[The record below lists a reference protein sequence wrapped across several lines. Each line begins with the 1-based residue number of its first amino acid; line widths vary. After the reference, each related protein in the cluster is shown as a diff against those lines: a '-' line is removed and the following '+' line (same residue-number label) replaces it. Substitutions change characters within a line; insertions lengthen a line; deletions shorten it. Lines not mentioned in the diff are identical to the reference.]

1 MHTHILMD
9 SVEDHE
15 KAGLIDRDPVESDLE
30 LAGLTEAHSFMSM
43 ALVENTGL
51 RRVRRYLVAFGA
63 LTLLSAALATAV
75 TNSLSPPAKANVGSI
90 VEEFGGAV
98 GAVLGIARMSA
109 HGMQLVGA
117 VGTSMG
123 QIENVVHDANK
134 TYKIVE
140 AQMNVTHE
148 LEGLK
153 GEELLGANNL
163 RDGNPCPDNEEELG
177 GLCYERCSDLTRGI
191 YPVRSSAFSCCKQQP
206 CNAFNSVFS
215 NPMKFCHGLD
225 VGRLGG
231 GCPHSLGDCLL
242 NEEFL
247 LGFCYRK
254 CALLTNGEYPYR
266 TTAGTCCRLNSY
278 VACSDPSFTLTNA
291 TFSVG
296 GGQGDEL
303 LQGDAGQ
310 VHAPLLYVAEAQT
323 STTLALQR

>member
-1 MHTHILMD
+1 MD
-9 SVEDHE
+9 SVDDHE
-15 KAGLIDRDPVESDLE
+15 KAVLIDRDPVESDLE
-30 LAGLTEAHSFMSM
+30 QAGLAEARSFMSM

-51 RRVRRYLVAFGA
+51 RRVRRHLVAFSA
-63 LTLLSAALATAV
+63 LTLLSAALAMAV
-75 TNSLSPPAKANVGSI
+75 SNSLSPPAKANVGSI

-98 GAVLGIARMSA
+98 GAVLGVVTTAA

-134 TYKIVE
+134 TYKIIGGE
-140 AQMNVTHE
+140 INYTQDLAE
-148 LEGLK
+148 KK
-153 GEELLGANNL
+153 GDELLGANNL
-163 RDGNPCPDNEEELG
+163 HDGNPCPDNEEELG
-177 GLCYERCSDLTRGI
+177 GLCYERCSDLTRGV
-191 YPVRSSAFSCCKQQP
+191 YPVRSSAFSCCKQEP

-215 NPMKFCHGLD
+215 NPLKFCRGLD

-247 LGFCYRK
+247 LGSCYHK
-254 CALLTNGEYPYR
+254 CALLTNSEYPYR
-266 TTAGTCCRLNSY
+266 TTADTCCRMNSY
-278 VACSDPSFTLTNA
+278 LACSDPSFTLTNA

-296 GGQGDEL
+296 GGHGDEL

-310 VHAPLLYVAEAQT
+310 VHPPLLYVAEAQT
-323 STTLALQR
+323 TTTHALQR

>member
-1 MHTHILMD
+1 MD

-30 LAGLTEAHSFMSM
+30 HAGLTEAHSFVSM
-43 ALVENTGL
+43 AQVENTGL

-98 GAVLGIARMSA
+98 GAVLGVVTTAA

-134 TYKIVE
+134 TYKIIDGE
-140 AQMNVTHE
+140 YNLTHAQE
-148 LEGLK
+148 LAALEGN
-153 GEELLGANNL
+153 ELLGANNL
-163 RDGNPCPDNEEELG
+163 HDGNPCPDNEEESG

-191 YPVRSSAFSCCKQQP
+191 YPVRSSAFSCCKQEP

-215 NPMKFCHGLD
+215 NPLKFCHGLD

-231 GCPHSLGDCLL
+231 GPCPHSLGDCLL

-254 CALLTNGEYPYR
+254 CALLTNGEYPFR
-266 TTAGTCCRLNSY
+266 TTADTCCKSNLY
-278 VACSDPSFTLTNA
+278 LACSDPSFTLTNA

-296 GGQGDEL
+296 GGQGDDL
-303 LQGDAGQ
+303 LQADAGQ

-323 STTLALQR
+323 STTLLALQR